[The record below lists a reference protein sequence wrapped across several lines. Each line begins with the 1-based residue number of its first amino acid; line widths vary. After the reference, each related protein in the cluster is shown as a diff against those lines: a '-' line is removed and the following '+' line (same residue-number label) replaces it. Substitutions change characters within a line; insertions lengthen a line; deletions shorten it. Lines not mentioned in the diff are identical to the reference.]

1 MAYRVQDSDYLHLL
15 EYFEERADSIK
26 EAMFNSVTWAVGFA
40 AAILGFIFT
49 NLVAFDLPQPSFK
62 SLTGVLGASVV
73 GFFVCVYAAVLVL
86 ESRRHILVN
95 WDRAKLC
102 REQVHGLDRIWLV
115 SRNGPWLMVW
125 TQIGIVIFVFA
136 IGFAALFA
144 WALSRT

>member
-1 MAYRVQDSDYLHLL
+1 MAYRVQDSDYLRYGVLRRTRGQYQGGDVQQCDMGCWLCGGDPRLSFH
-15 EYFEERADSIK
+15 EPSGFRSSHNRA
-26 EAMFNSVTWAVGFA
+26 
-40 AAILGFIFT
+40 
-49 NLVAFDLPQPSFK
+49 FK

-115 SRNGPWLMVW
+115 SRNGPWLMVS

>member
-49 NLVAFDLPQPSFK
+49 NLVAFVFHNRHSRAR
-62 SLTGVLGASVV
+62 TGVLGASVV

-86 ESRRHILVN
+86 ELRRHILVN

-125 TQIGIVIFVFA
+125 T
-136 IGFAALFA
+136 
-144 WALSRT
+144 

>member
-1 MAYRVQDSDYLHLL
+1 MDRGGSEMAYQVRDNDYLHLL

-49 NLVAFDLPQPSFK
+49 NLMAFDPQPSFK
-62 SLTGVLGASVV
+62 SLTGVLGASV
-73 GFFVCVYAAVLVL
+73 VYAAVLVL

-102 REQVHGLDRIWLV
+102 REQVRGLDRIWLV